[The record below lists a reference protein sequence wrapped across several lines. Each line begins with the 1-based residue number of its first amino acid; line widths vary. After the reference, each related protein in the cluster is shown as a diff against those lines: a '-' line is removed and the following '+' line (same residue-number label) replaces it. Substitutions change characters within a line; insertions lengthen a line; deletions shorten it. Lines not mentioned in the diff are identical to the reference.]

1 MQVQRF
7 LEAWI
12 KGTDGITYTPGGLAW
27 GNQWGTLRFV
37 TNAAMI
43 ASVYAHNVQSA
54 SSQSTLQPACLCHVV
69 VNHDGLHTGC
79 CLVGGKS

>member
-12 KGTDGITYTPGGLAW
+12 TGTDGITYTPGGLAW

-43 ASVYAHNVQSA
+43 ASVYANNVQSA
-54 SSQSTLQPACLCHVV
+54 SPKAFNLSSYTCHP
-69 VNHDGLHTGC
+69 C
-79 CLVGGKS
+79 EMPQAPP

>member
-12 KGTDGITYTPGGLAW
+12 TGTNGISYTPGGLAW

-54 SSQSTLQPACLCHVV
+54 SSQGRRLLLCRA
-69 VNHDGLHTGC
+69 NID
-79 CLVGGKS
+79 

>member
-12 KGTDGITYTPGGLAW
+12 RGTDGITYTPGGLAW

-54 SSQSTLQPACLCHVV
+54 SS
-69 VNHDGLHTGC
+69 
-79 CLVGGKS
+79 